1 MDDKRPQDELSEQID
16 AVRPASDDL
25 AQPDFMRLA
34 EHSRRNADVRA
45 VLQRSQRLDLA
56 ISDALQ
62 DLPVPAGAVERLL
75 NTLSSAAAATDT
87 QATTPDA
94 SASGVREAWDS
105 SELSRSSATSAP
117 PTREN
122 DPPDLQSRQAAL
134 KQRRASDDESR
145 AGDPSQESEEPHR
158 RRTRFGMGALAAAVV
173 VALAAWWVFL
183 PGAGEFG
190 PDEALH
196 ILNSD
201 WLFNVDEAALAQT
214 PIDDRLP
221 PARYPLA
228 QAVSVPAT
236 AWRRITDF
244 LGRPGVAYQLR
255 TPAARATLYVVDVE
269 AALDA
274 PQVVDLPAAPNVPPL
289 TTAGKAMSIWRE
301 GKLMYVLVVSGGEAE
316 FKSFVT
322 RGGQLARASSASG
335 RAVSFE

>member
-1 MDDKRPQDELSEQID
+1 
-16 AVRPASDDL
+16 
-25 AQPDFMRLA
+25 
-34 EHSRRNADVRA
+34 

-62 DLPVPAGAVERLL
+62 DLSVPPGAVELL
-75 NTLSSAAAATDT
+75 LSTLA
-87 QATTPDA
+87 
-94 SASGVREAWDS
+94 
-105 SELSRSSATSAP
+105 SATSASEAP
-117 PTREN
+117 AQETSEPVVNSPCASASDSPQGEANR
-122 DPPDLQSRQAAL
+122 PDFRSCESAVKERRGSKGVPEEAKAPNHTDAP
-134 KQRRASDDESR
+134 QRRRSR
-145 AGDPSQESEEPHR
+145 S
-158 RRTRFGMGALAAAVV
+158 GMGAILAAAVI
-173 VALAAWWVFL
+173 AIAAWWVFQ

-190 PDEALH
+190 PDEALN

-214 PIDDRLP
+214 PIEERQP
-221 PARYPLA
+221 PSRYSMA

-274 PQVVDLPAAPNVPPL
+274 PQVVDLPAAPSAHPL

-322 RGGQLARASSASG
+322 RGGQLAWASNASG
-335 RAVSFE
+335 HAVPF